1 MANLFQHLPHVV
13 GIITNLEAAQA
24 NRALVSIRAELL
36 KRQRLF
42 AEHGLNH
49 INQYHKLRQQNSDLE
64 PMPHLFLISDEF
76 AELKAEQPDFM
87 NELISIA
94 RVGRSLGV
102 HLILATQKPSGV
114 VNDQIWSNSRFKIA
128 LKVQD
133 ISDSREILHTPDA
146 ATLTQVGRAYLQ
158 VGNNEIYELFQSAWS
173 GALIK
178 EQAIANRGQM
188 L

>member
-1 MANLFQHLPHVV
+1 
-13 GIITNLEAAQA
+13 
-24 NRALVSIRAELL
+24 
-36 KRQRLF
+36 
-42 AEHGLNH
+42 
-49 INQYHKLRQQNSDLE
+49 
-64 PMPHLFLISDEF
+64 
-76 AELKAEQPDFM
+76 M

-173 GALIK
+173 GAPYQGAGDSQPRSDALTLYEI
-178 EQAIANRGQM
+178 EETGQ
-188 L
+188 LRPINQDLSGLDYQT